1 MLFCRISI
9 DSICHSAENGYICGM
24 EENKKIV
31 IIDLTENEEFNK
43 YLDDLVKSSRRA
55 RRIFIVFIAVV
66 LPLLFS
72 LLLLTENM

>member
-1 MLFCRISI
+1 
-9 DSICHSAENGYICGM
+9 M

-43 YLDDLVKSSRRA
+43 YLDDLVKSNRRA